1 MSFPT
6 QVPNARLV
14 HQFSNRRQWA
24 GSERQKSERGLKL
37 QGFQPF
43 HRRGPKPNII
53 AARPLRAERHVFAT
67 RFCLFVCLFVCLS
80 VCFSAQMKSRRFF
93 CIFAQMNSIYVWISP
108 DFSNFSNNH
117 DISKKNLYPQ
127 IFWFLKLF
135 LKMWIFPKK
144 KFDFWIF
151 FWKCRIF
158 PKKKNR
164 FLSFFS
170 RLWIFLQKL
179 DTPNFIFFVWIF

>member
-67 RFCLFVCLFVCLS
+67 RFCLFVCLFVCLC
-80 VCFSAQMKSRRFF
+80 VCLSAFPHKWKAGDSFVFSHEWKAWIRG
-93 CIFAQMNSIYVWISP
+93 NSLCFWISP
-108 DFSNFSNNH
+108 DFFE
-117 DISKKNLYPQ
+117 
-127 IFWFLKLF
+127 FLK
-135 LKMWIFPKK
+135 K
-144 KFDFWIF
+144 
-151 FWKCRIF
+151 
-158 PKKKNR
+158 
-164 FLSFFS
+164 SV
-170 RLWIFLQKL
+170 FLQK
-179 DTPNFIFFVWIF
+179 IFKSPDFFLFLFF